1 MNVRSKLDMEFS
13 KQKGLYSSE
22 DGACLQKS
30 IITAEG
36 YAITECALA
45 VLSDLKEHKSYI
57 FDGGFAQTLDI
68 DASVC
73 NGEINSIWEQNI
85 LDVIHP
91 DDLEMKMLNELLYF
105 HHIQKASGAMRF
117 RQNLWQQVRIRRHDG
132 DYMTAMHRLYYIPD
146 SDVNTVRFALC
157 LYGPLL
163 FPMQNCAV
171 VINNINGTNMSLDVS
186 TGKDI
191 LSHKEISVLQMIAN
205 GMSSKEIARQLS
217 ISVHTVSR
225 HRQNINAKLQVHNSM
240 EAYRIARSLGIVI

>member
-1 MNVRSKLDMEFS
+1 
-13 KQKGLYSSE
+13 
-22 DGACLQKS
+22 
-30 IITAEG
+30 
-36 YAITECALA
+36 
-45 VLSDLKEHKSYI
+45 
-57 FDGGFAQTLDI
+57 
-68 DASVC
+68 
-73 NGEINSIWEQNI
+73 
-85 LDVIHP
+85 
-91 DDLEMKMLNELLYF
+91 MLNELLYF

-146 SDVNTVRFALC
+146 SEGNTVRIALW

-240 EAYRIARSLGIVI
+240 EAYRIARSLGIVIWWGIVGGSSGKERK